1 MIRARCTHEPIWD
14 RTCSA
19 AGFRLPLGKG
29 PVGHVWGVVT
39 VLMTFL
45 GGLRGPESAPCI
57 YLFIFRF
64 KSNLLINI
72 PFSQPNEHVRLLRE
86 IIS

>member
-57 YLFIFRF
+57 YF
-64 KSNLLINI
+64 
-72 PFSQPNEHVRLLRE
+72 LLRIQFTDQRFFLPAE
-86 IIS
+86 VVC